1 LKDAFFANLSTPQA
15 VVPVKCDVQ
24 AVELPTTSKV
34 KPKLKLRK
42 KVDDNPFESD
52 NEESETLPAK
62 KSIANKAKRTETDNK
77 KPEEPPLSPEP
88 KKGGVKVKAKRAS
101 SSGDEDNGEE
111 RPKKKRAA
119 AKR

>member
-1 LKDAFFANLSTPQA
+1 MKDAFFANLSAPQA
-15 VVPVKCDVQ
+15 VVPVKSDVQ

-62 KSIANKAKRTETDNK
+62 KSIPNKAKRTETDNK
-77 KPEEPPLSPEP
+77 KREEPQLTPEP

-101 SSGDEDNGEE
+101 SSDDGDNGEE

>member
-1 LKDAFFANLSTPQA
+1 MKDAFFANLSGPQA
-15 VVPVKCDVQ
+15 VVPVKSVVQ
-24 AVELPTTSKV
+24 AAELPMTSKV

-62 KSIANKAKRTETDNK
+62 KGIANKAKGAEIDNK
-77 KPEEPPLSPEP
+77 EPLPAPEP

-101 SSGDEDNGEE
+101 SSDDEDDGEE